1 MPTTV
6 CGPGARGTIA
16 AGHFAARGHET
27 LAVMASEDKA
37 IVDDAHAAADSAS
50 TASTIQVCVSS
61 HATAVPLPVSKTGGH
76 AHERSGLARTPFLRV
91 VACVC
96 VWGIVKVAREK

>member
-6 CGPGARGTIA
+6 HGAGARGRITD
-16 AGHFAARGHET
+16 GYFAASAFKT
-27 LAVMASEDKA
+27 LALMDADDKA
-37 IVDDAHAAADSAS
+37 IVVAAVSAGGES
-50 TASTIQVCVSS
+50 AIRVAVLS

-96 VWGIVKVAREK
+96 VWGVVEVAREK